1 MIDQW
6 FEFPTRGSGMGE
18 HGEEEMPKEE
28 ATHCEAGGVRFWLW
42 CMTALCL
49 REGDDDGNQEW
60 VSVGIRGG
68 VKL

>member
-18 HGEEEMPKEE
+18 HGEEEKPKEE

-42 CMTALCL
+42 CMTALFL
-49 REGDDDGNQEW
+49 REGDDKSN
-60 VSVGIRGG
+60 
-68 VKL
+68 